1 MENRFLFRA
10 KRIDNSEW
18 VEGMPFEIEG
28 KTMMQWDVVRHDRGC
43 ERRWSEMSWI
53 CKDCRKYKRNKSN
66 FLTNNKNI
74 DKVVSILSGE

>member
-43 ERRWSEMSWI
+43 ERRWS
-53 CKDCRKYKRNKSN
+53 
-66 FLTNNKNI
+66 
-74 DKVVSILSGE
+74 